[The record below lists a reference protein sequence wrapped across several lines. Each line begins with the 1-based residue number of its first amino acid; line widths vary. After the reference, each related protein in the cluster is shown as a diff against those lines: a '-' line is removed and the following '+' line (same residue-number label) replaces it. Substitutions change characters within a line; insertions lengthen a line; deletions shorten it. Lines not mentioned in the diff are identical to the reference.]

1 MTATYTHTRPETQKH
16 QIEQA
21 LRRWPASLKLARLF
35 STPLHMEV
43 QDESV

>member
-1 MTATYTHTRPETQKH
+1 MTANYTHTRPETQKN

-21 LRRWPASLKLARLF
+21 LRRWPASLELAQLF
-35 STPLHMEV
+35 SNPLHMEV